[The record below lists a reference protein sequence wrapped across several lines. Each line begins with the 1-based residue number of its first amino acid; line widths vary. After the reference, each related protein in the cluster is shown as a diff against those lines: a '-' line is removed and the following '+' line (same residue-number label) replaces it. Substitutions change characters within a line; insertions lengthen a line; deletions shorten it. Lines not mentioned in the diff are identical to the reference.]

1 MAIPEASPLAGHWT
15 LDPEVLFL
23 NHGSFGACPRPV
35 LAAREELVR
44 ELERQP
50 VAFLIHEL
58 PDRLDAAREALAR
71 FVKADPLDLAWVSN
85 ATTGVNTVLRSLTFE
100 PGDELLTTDHAYN
113 ACRNALEYVAGKHGA
128 RVVVASVP
136 FPLQSPGQV
145 TEAVLAAVTPRTRL
159 ALIDHVTSPT
169 GLIFPVEEIV
179 RELSARGIDSLVDG
193 AHAPGMLDLDV
204 ESLGAAY
211 YTGNCHKWMC
221 APKGAGFLYVRR
233 DLQAEIRPL
242 VISHGANRPR
252 PGRSRF
258 HDEMDWTGTI
268 DPTSFLC
275 VPAAIETMAAMVPGG
290 WDEVRRHNRALAL
303 EGRKILAEALG
314 TPPPAPEEMIG
325 TLVAFP
331 IPDGSADPLH
341 DRLLSE
347 FRTEIPVFPWP
358 APPQRLIRISAQL
371 YNSVEQYRA
380 LGQALRAVF

>member
-1 MAIPEASPLAGHWT
+1 MAAETGSLARHWT
-15 LDPEVLFL
+15 LDPDVLFL

-35 LAAREELVR
+35 LTAREALVR

-50 VAFLIHEL
+50 VAFLIGEL

-85 ATTGVNTVLRSLTFE
+85 ATAGVNTVLRSLTFQ

-113 ACRNALEYVAGKHGA
+113 ACRNTLDYVAAKHGA
-128 RVVVASVP
+128 GVTVAKVP
-136 FPLQSPGQV
+136 FPLESPAQV

-169 GLIFPVEEIV
+169 GVVFPVAEIV
-179 RELSARGIDSLVDG
+179 RELAGRGVETLVDG

-204 ESLGAAY
+204 EALGAAY

-233 DLQAEIRPL
+233 DLQAEIRPV

-268 DPTSFLC
+268 DPTPFLC
-275 VPAAIETMAAMVPGG
+275 VPVAIETMGSLVPGG
-290 WDEVRRHNRALAL
+290 WDEVRRRNRALAL
-303 EGRKILAEALG
+303 EGRRVLSEALG
-314 TPPPAPEEMIG
+314 APPPAPESMIG
-325 TLVAFP
+325 SLVAFP
-331 IPDGSADPLH
+331 IPHGSADPLH

-347 FRTEIPVFPWP
+347 FQIEIPVFPWP
-358 APPQRLIRISAQL
+358 APPQRLIRLSAQL
-371 YNSVEQYRA
+371 YNGVEQYRT
-380 LGQALRAVF
+380 LGQALRHLF